1 MARSSASTGGA
12 TRPISTYC
20 SRLAIGS
27 VSSRPA
33 KYLPSFQPLP
43 SLAALPPQS
52 SLPHWNWG
60 IFMRSSDLA
69 QLRRFVPHLRS
80 CPSASAKP
88 LGPSLPPASPS
99 SATAPTVFASSNCLW
114 NPVPHSRKTS
124 LRRVRHCL
132 NLLNRK
138 LFLQREN
145 NRATPGVRHCLKLR
159 HNTGSWWRR
168 RSLPPAWGWLSAGLA
183 GRPNGGQSG
192 LFGISGTSFGN
203 AMWAPYASGCALTT
217 AQFVGPN
224 SPNPG
229 LGVYN
234 NYWKAIGPSVGVAW
248 SLPWFKRT
256 TNRHHDEHR
265 LNRVRPDH
273 FRERKPD
280 DHVLRALR
288 LLAGQMWGTASA
300 LQAGLPPGCSAR
312 KRGTQPERAAPRVVY
327 LPTRCS
333 TSLLFSWQIYSINSP
348 CNKTG

>member
-168 RSLPPAWGWLSAGLA
+168 RSWWHRRSLPPAWV
-183 GRPNGGQSG
+183 P
-192 LFGISGTSFGN
+192 
-203 AMWAPYASGCALTT
+203 APL
-217 AQFVGPN
+217 
-224 SPNPG
+224 
-229 LGVYN
+229 
-234 NYWKAIGPSVGVAW
+234 K
-248 SLPWFKRT
+248 
-256 TNRHHDEHR
+256 
-265 LNRVRPDH
+265 
-273 FRERKPD
+273 
-280 DHVLRALR
+280 
-288 LLAGQMWGTASA
+288 
-300 LQAGLPPGCSAR
+300 
-312 KRGTQPERAAPRVVY
+312 
-327 LPTRCS
+327 
-333 TSLLFSWQIYSINSP
+333 
-348 CNKTG
+348 